1 MKVYDIEIPDPRKI
15 AELIAE
21 IAQAQIL
28 PRFRCLA
35 EGDWR
40 EKGPGDIVTVADEEA
55 EAALTPRLQSLLPG
69 SVVLGEEAAAADPSL
84 MGLLRKH
91 QPVWIIDPVDGT
103 ANFAAGKSDFCS
115 MLALVS
121 GDRLLA
127 GWIHEPITGRTT
139 MAVAGQGV
147 EILGAPLDRTLPDP
161 IDGKLRGVVAV
172 GHRGKEDL
180 ARRAAAVRT
189 RIDQVRSLRCAGLDY
204 LRLVAGDLDFLLF
217 SGVMPWDHAAGAL
230 VVHESGGLAGYLGND
245 GDYIASAAITAE
257 GVLAATRPDV
267 WHQVAATLAGG
278 GTEAAMV

>member
-15 AELIAE
+15 AELVAE

-40 EKGPGDIVTVADEEA
+40 EKGPGDIVTVADEQA

-103 ANFAAGKSDFCS
+103 ANFAAGKPDFCS

-121 GDRLLA
+121 GDQLLA
-127 GWIHEPITGRTT
+127 GWIHEPINGRTT

-147 EILGAPLDRTLPDP
+147 EILGSRRERTLPDRTG
-161 IDGKLRGVVAV
+161 DKLRGVVAV

-180 ARRAAAVRT
+180 ARRASAVRAG
-189 RIDQVRSLRCAGLDY
+189 IDQVRSLRCAGLDY
-204 LRLVAGDLDFLLF
+204 LRLIAGDLDFLLF

-230 VVHESGGLAGYLGND
+230 IVHESGGLAGYLGNG
-245 GDYIASAAITAE
+245 GDYIASAALTAE
-257 GVLAATRPDV
+257 GVLAATKPEV
-267 WHQVAATLAGG
+267 WHQVSATLAGG
-278 GTEAAMV
+278 NAMAATV